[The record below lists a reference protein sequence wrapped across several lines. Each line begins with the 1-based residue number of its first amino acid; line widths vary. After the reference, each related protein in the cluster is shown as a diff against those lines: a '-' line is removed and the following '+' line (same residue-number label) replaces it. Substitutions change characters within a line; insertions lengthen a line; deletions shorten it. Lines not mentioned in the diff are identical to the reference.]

1 MSKNKYVKFRVS
13 EDELDNLFTNAAINN
28 LSLSEYIRLR
38 MNLPLKKDYRLLL
51 FHISRIGNNINQLA
65 KAMNI
70 AQKIA
75 KLEKSQLQTALTRLL
90 CIQAELEQLRIDFKA
105 GELNNVNQG
114 K

>member
-1 MSKNKYVKFRVS
+1 MNIRKTIRFKPEQYEELESKAL
-13 EDELDNLFTNAAINN
+13 ELNMTT
-28 LSLSEYIRLR
+28 SEYIRLR
-38 MNLPLKKDYRLLL
+38 LGFPSKRDYRLLL

-105 GELNNVNQG
+105 GELSNVNQG